1 MNNFYV
7 PKLKEIGAWDED
19 RNYYPKGYVG
29 LGDRAE
35 SKINALIIHHT
46 VTEQS
51 GDARKDLD
59 KLYSVTKKTYG
70 MIPYHF
76 VVTSQT
82 VKDKDGVEYAIVHY
96 TGDVASIRPHAPDN
110 SAKSGK
116 CKAGH
121 GNTYFI
127 GISFIGTFMGNGNTT
142 YKGSMDRPT
151 DAQLRSANLLC
162 KELVDGENA
171 WLPLLKGWGD
181 VLGHKDAG
189 KTACPGIWWPAKK
202 NLLENPPR
210 PVIIP
215 PVEPEKPSEPC
226 KDEMLN
232 KEIERLDTIITQQ
245 STEIENL
252 NNQLKA
258 IRDQLIEKI
267 AEEIKSQERISNQT
281 EQLAKLQAKNELL
294 KKNVVN
300 DVSVAKY
307 ITEKIKRLLSRD

>member
-35 SKINALIIHHT
+35 SKINAIIIHHT
-46 VTEQS
+46 VTSQT

-59 KLYSVTKKTYG
+59 GLYSVTKTKYG

-82 VKDKDGVEYAIVHY
+82 VKDKDGIEYAIVHY
-96 TGDVASIRPHAPDN
+96 TGDVASIRPHAPDL
-110 SAKSGK
+110 SAKSGR

-127 GISFIGTFMGNGNTT
+127 GISFIGTFMGNGNPA

-171 WLPLLKGWGD
+171 WLPLLKGWDD

-202 NLLENPPR
+202 NLLENPPM
-210 PVIIP
+210 PIVITP
-215 PVEPEKPSEPC
+215 PPIIDPC
-226 KDEMLN
+226 KEKTELLEKEISGLKNILIIKNSEITRLEELSKENKDSVQNLIEEKRKLQKEILLLNDDNN
-232 KEIERLDTIITQQ
+232 KERDKDESLRYHVYEIIRMLTRHV
-245 STEIENL
+245 
-252 NNQLKA
+252 KP
-258 IRDQLIEKI
+258 
-267 AEEIKSQERISNQT
+267 
-281 EQLAKLQAKNELL
+281 
-294 KKNVVN
+294 
-300 DVSVAKY
+300 
-307 ITEKIKRLLSRD
+307 